1 MTDFVRKSF
10 PQTPDQP
17 SLFLSLVSSVP
28 PDHSS
33 DTRPQVA
40 QRMASHERTWAALK
54 SLTLP
59 YVDERKLDGRMVTLI
74 KSRLGLTDG
83 T

>member
-1 MTDFVRKSF
+1 
-10 PQTPDQP
+10 
-17 SLFLSLVSSVP
+17 
-28 PDHSS
+28 
-33 DTRPQVA
+33 
-40 QRMASHERTWAALK
+40 MASHERTGAALE

-59 YVDERKLDGRMVTLI
+59 DVDERKLDGRMVTLI